1 MPFTMLNE
9 TEFNNL
15 IEIESE
21 SYATVSHWSDEYGSA
36 VRASIFIIELLEWI
50 FLLICVIGMYIG
62 IEIGHPS
69 KKKYIQCI
77 LLQMLHGVFF
87 KRAILHLQ
95 EESDFYLW
103 NTCLKQFYLYYIFAQ

>member
-21 SYATVSHWSDEYGSA
+21 SYATVSHWSDEYGDA

-50 FLLICVIGMYIG
+50 FLLIGVIGMYIG

-69 KKKYIQCI
+69 KKIYSIYSI
-77 LLQMLHGVFF
+77 TNASSG
-87 KRAILHLQ
+87 
-95 EESDFYLW
+95 
-103 NTCLKQFYLYYIFAQ
+103 IF